1 MDSITGGD
9 KPPPK
14 KKGDMTMNRNYK
26 SYTADIANRVGDYR
40 ISVKGFIE
48 WLTDNRMTEKF
59 KAELSN
65 PENSFYD
72 IAYDYSIPVT
82 MVKYF
87 CR

>member
-1 MDSITGGD
+1 
-9 KPPPK
+9 
-14 KKGDMTMNRNYK
+14 MNRNYK
-26 SYTADIANRVGDYR
+26 SYTADIANRVDDYR
-40 ISVKGFIE
+40 VSVKSFIE
-48 WLTDNRMTEKF
+48 WLTENRMTEKF
-59 KAELSN
+59 KTELRN